1 MFVLVLS
8 MAYEFTTK
16 EAKYVDIRK
25 VRELKFHKDRNTNG
39 RAQAPGPQ
47 MRPQKV
53 DYQPDV
59 ITCKSESVFGRSPR
73 WQCKASEAGVD
84 ITEYTIECEGRDG
97 DSDNFVLEG
106 SCSILY
112 DAVFSDNKKY
122 QKYTESPKYQ
132 KYDSYFSNYRNFFDN
147 GVYRRNKNLS
157 PINVNDI
164 SVLVFEKDEKTESKK
179 GEFYPQMMAKSGNQF
194 EPDQIVCRN
203 LGSDGQMP
211 VWKCRA
217 HLDYPLQF
225 KEAHVSCE
233 GWSGPGDSMIV
244 PGSCLVEYKIQEP
257 QNSGN
262 IPILYIILFICLL
275 LFIIGKCS
283 KAPANARPQPPPQ
296 QPQPQIPQRQEPLNQ
311 PYQRNEPQYHQ
322 KVHFQQPY
330 QQPYQQPPIFVPVP
344 QYIPVPQ
351 FVPVQPR
358 FQQPVF
364 QRAPVIHVHEE
375 PIFVRSGN
383 EEKETKAEKEKRE
396 SVVAKTSTR

>member
-233 GWSGPGDSMIV
+233 GWSGPGDNMIV
-244 PGSCLVEYKIQEP
+244 PGSCLVEYKIQEESQQP
-257 QNSGN
+257 ITSGE
-262 IPILYIILFICLL
+262 IIFVVVFLCVL
-275 LFIIGKCS
+275 LFIVIKCL
-283 KAPANARPQPPPQ
+283 KAPANVHQYPQPHPEPQ
-296 QPQPQIPQRQEPLNQ
+296 HQNIPQQRQEAQNQ
-311 PYQRNEPQYHQ
+311 HQQQPNYQRNQYQ
-322 KVHFQQPY
+322 APV
-330 QQPYQQPPIFVPVP
+330 FV
-344 QYIPVPQ
+344 PVPQ
-351 FVPVQPR
+351 FVPVQP
-358 FQQPVF
+358 VF
-364 QRAPVIHVHEE
+364 TQRAPAVIHVHQE
-375 PIFVRSGN
+375 PIFAREN
-383 EEKETKAEKEKRE
+383 EENETKSEKEKRE
-396 SVVAKTSTR
+396 SVIAKTSTR

>member
-8 MAYEFTTK
+8 MAYEYTTK

-25 VRELKFHKDRNTNG
+25 VKELKFHKDRNTNG
-39 RAQAPGPQ
+39 RAQATGPQ

-59 ITCKSESVFGRSPR
+59 ITCKSESAFGRSPR
-73 WQCKASEAGVD
+73 WQCKASEAGVN
-84 ITEYTIECEGRDG
+84 ITEYTIKCEGRDG

-112 DAVFSDNKKY
+112 DAVFSDNQKY

-147 GVYRRNKNLS
+147 GVYRRNKSLS

-233 GWSGPGDSMIV
+233 GWSGPGDNMIV
-244 PGSCLVEYKIQEP
+244 PGSCLVEYMIQEP

-283 KAPANARPQPPPQ
+283 KAPANAQPQPQ
-296 QPQPQIPQRQEPLNQ
+296 QPQPQIPQHQQPQNQ
-311 PYQRNEPQYHQ
+311 PNYEPQYHQ

-330 QQPYQQPPIFVPVP
+330 QQPYQQPPVFVP
-344 QYIPVPQ
+344 QFIPVPQ

-358 FQQPVF
+358 FQPPVF
-364 QRAPVIHVHEE
+364 QRAPVIHVHQE
-375 PIFVRSGN
+375 PIFVRR
-383 EEKETKAEKEKRE
+383 EIVQEKETKGEKEKRE
-396 SVVAKTSTR
+396 SVIAKTSTR